1 MLLLLVMNKDFCFKS
16 SGHLRLISIVLR
28 ILKTPG
34 SENLPQT
41 QPHDRLDDRWPGCM
55 QIQDDRT

>member
-1 MLLLLVMNKDFCFKS
+1 MLNKDFCFKS
-16 SGHLRLISIVLR
+16 SGHLRLNSIVLR

-34 SENLPQT
+34 SKNLPQIP
-41 QPHDRLDDRWPGCM
+41 PHDRLDDRWPGCM